1 VRGEE
6 IISRINEPTLKRV
19 EGARLEDEDI
29 FYPRYCQS
37 LPPKVGLKG
46 KEREREKRKGETEE
60 EAGKQGG
67 GGGGQGRVSERG
79 AARLRFGWNRVCRFA
94 LGDEERR
101 ALSPTF
107 FSLSATSEGMKRAV
121 KIKLKIGGE
130 AATTSRAFP
139 PLVHTT
145 GRSAHPLERSAN
157 FASRLAGEFR
167 RRAED

>member
-1 VRGEE
+1 MAPASACPFAAFASRRTAIAAVASTLSILGSPVQPATAAQGVVRGEE

-67 GGGGQGRVSERG
+67 GGGG
-79 AARLRFGWNRVCRFA
+79 
-94 LGDEERR
+94 
-101 ALSPTF
+101 
-107 FSLSATSEGMKRAV
+107 K
-121 KIKLKIGGE
+121 
-130 AATTSRAFP
+130 
-139 PLVHTT
+139 
-145 GRSAHPLERSAN
+145 
-157 FASRLAGEFR
+157 GEFPR
-167 RRAED
+167 EVQHD